1 MRIVAISPFTNAS
14 RADILRFLA
23 GLPRS
28 LVLLPGRSSNTPSP
42 NQIQRIIRRG
52 SWVFVEGPGT
62 KEKRPGRKK
71 RRLAFLVSKGSIRT
85 MPSQLFSVRPT
96 AGNIDQL
103 VALLPQRTFRFGK
116 RSVTFLICGEILAFN
131 PDGTTKHRRKLH
143 FDILANPSHTVMGH
157 WNHLGKKLKVL
168 SRRSVAVHVANN
180 DRNHHLK
187 TDVRIYKDGV
197 PVKRSSDINIAWSEC
212 VI

>member
-23 GLPRS
+23 GLPRC

-42 NQIQRIIRRG
+42 NQIQKVIRTG
-52 SWVFVEGPGT
+52 SSVFVEGPGGKGKT
-62 KEKRPGRKK
+62 PGRKK
-71 RRLAFLVSKGSIRT
+71 KRLAFLVSKGNIRT

-96 AGNIDQL
+96 AGDIDQL

-116 RSVTFLICGEILAFN
+116 RFVTFLICGEILAFN
-131 PDGTTKHRRKLH
+131 PDGTAKHRRKLH

-157 WNHLGKKLKVL
+157 WNHLGKKLKSL
-168 SRRSVAVHVANN
+168 SCGSVAVHAANN

-197 PVKRSSDINIAWSEC
+197 RLKRRSDINIAWSEC
-212 VI
+212 VV

>member
-1 MRIVAISPFTNAS
+1 MRIFAVSPFTTAS
-14 RADILRFLA
+14 RAEILHFLS
-23 GLPRS
+23 GLPRG

-42 NQIQRIIRRG
+42 NQIQKVIRQG
-52 SWVFVEGPGT
+52 SSVFVEGPGI

-71 RRLAFLVSKGSIRT
+71 KCLAFLVSKGKIRI
-85 MPSQLFSVRPT
+85 MPSQLFSLRPT
-96 AGNIDQL
+96 AGDIDQL

-116 RSVTFLICGEILAFN
+116 RSITFLICGEILAFN

-157 WNHLGKKLKVL
+157 WNHLDKKLKAL
-168 SRRSVAVHVANN
+168 SRGSVAVHVANN
-180 DRNHHLK
+180 DRNHQLK

-197 PVKRSSDINIAWSEC
+197 RVKRNSGSNIAWSEC
-212 VI
+212 LV